1 MILHQYLGLT
11 KIQIEVKER
20 KFQFIWKE
28 SIYHEILDFE
38 LDLLIHV
45 FVAILIIKASLPC
58 VVFVTVGI
66 LDDIWLQIKFD
77 SYEKWRKI

>member
-1 MILHQYLGLT
+1 MILHLYLGLT

-38 LDLLIHV
+38 LDLLIH
-45 FVAILIIKASLPC
+45 FCGHTNNKSFFTIYCFSNSRN
-58 VVFVTVGI
+58 F
-66 LDDIWLQIKFD
+66 
-77 SYEKWRKI
+77 R